1 MDTATLKNMLHF
13 PGLRLEQSQYD
24 CFARY
29 YGLLIDWNSRM
40 NLTAITDW
48 KDVCVKHFLDS
59 LYLAAYM
66 DLTGRKALLDLGSGA
81 GFPGIPLKIAFPE
94 LDVTLIDSL
103 NKRVGFMQAVID
115 ELGLDN
121 KTEGI
126 YDGRS
131 IRAVH
136 GRAEDMAAAGSK
148 DIHSSRPQSGT
159 TEPASGEKKSPR
171 LRESFD
177 IVVSRAVANLSTL
190 SEYCIPFVKMDG
202 YFVAYKGGEP
212 EEEISGA
219 ANAISLLGGMIERVE
234 TFTLPVIGDTVSGSK
249 DDPDSPRSDKE
260 DGMRRSLIF
269 IRKVRS
275 TPRKY
280 PRKAGLPSK
289 EPL

>member
-1 MDTATLKNMLHF
+1 
-13 PGLRLEQSQYD
+13 
-24 CFARY
+24 
-29 YGLLIDWNSRM
+29 
-40 NLTAITDW
+40 
-48 KDVCVKHFLDS
+48 
-59 LYLAAYM
+59 M